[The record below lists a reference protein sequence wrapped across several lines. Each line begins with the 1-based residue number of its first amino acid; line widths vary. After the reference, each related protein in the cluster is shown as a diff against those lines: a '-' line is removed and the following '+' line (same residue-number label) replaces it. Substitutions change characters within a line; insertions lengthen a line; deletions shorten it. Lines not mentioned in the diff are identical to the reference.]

1 LFQALGAQ
9 VERWAVFGGADDH
22 SFSSCEYHGY
32 FLRRIAAAEIWAKL
46 RYLKSNKTE
55 DGYGRR
61 PKFNIGCA

>member
-9 VERWAVFGGADDH
+9 AEHWTVFGTAGKR

-32 FLRRIAAAEIWAKL
+32 FLRRIAAAEIWVKL
-46 RYLKSNKTE
+46 RYRKSNKTE

-61 PKFNIGCA
+61 L